1 MPRTERARAVAAT
14 SVDAG
19 EGQRNPLASPSLS
32 PLPSV
37 NPTHRHNGRRSES
50 CRPVPTALSPFRL
63 RRRTRS
69 SPCRQHKLTHLL
81 SAQRSN
87 QARLGQALPAALAQ
101 GPNRQLSRRLQEA
114 QRRRPPQARPAPGAG
129 PDRPTTAASSRTRP
143 SSTTSRSSS
152 APSSPRSTTSTARSR
167 PLTLS
172 RPRPSR
178 LPSRPSPTSTL
189 SSRTCRRH

>member
-1 MPRTERARAVAAT
+1 MSRCILTGLFSSSCDFPCLLLTDVQLNADSEILILGIEEGARTSMPRTERARAVAAT
-14 SVDAG
+14 SVDVG

-50 CRPVPTALSPFRL
+50 CRPVPTALSPFRP

-129 PDRPTTAASSRTRP
+129 PDRRLLLL
-143 SSTTSRSSS
+143 
-152 APSSPRSTTSTARSR
+152 PRYPQELGRH
-167 PLTLS
+167 
-172 RPRPSR
+172 
-178 LPSRPSPTSTL
+178 
-189 SSRTCRRH
+189 RRH